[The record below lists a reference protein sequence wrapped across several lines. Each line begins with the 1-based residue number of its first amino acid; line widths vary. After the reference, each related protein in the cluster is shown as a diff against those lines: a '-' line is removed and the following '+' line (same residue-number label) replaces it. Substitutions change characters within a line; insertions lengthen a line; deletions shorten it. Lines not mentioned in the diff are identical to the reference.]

1 MNSKKL
7 AQLTQYIESADV
19 SLQQAREI
27 LSELGADKAGFK
39 LARNKAKKLATID
52 DPEDSGQNKIVEGVF
67 NGQNMIGPDG
77 KEYSVPANYASKSK
91 LVEGDVMKLTI
102 QPDGSFL
109 YKQISPVPRDRI
121 KGKLVMDEIT
131 GQFAV
136 LADDNKKYNV
146 LTASVTYFKGE
157 ANDQVTILIP
167 KDKTCQWA
175 AIENIVSD
183 SMAPDS
189 QSLPISEKPLPFE
202 KLAEEIESSK
212 PVEVEEKPAEQI
224 DKYEGLTQYAK
235 KDSILPELDELDDT
249 PNPTPESEV
258 EKEKIENMIND
269 DDLDIDDL
277 DKKDMGD
284 L

>member
-19 SLQQAREI
+19 SLQQAREV
-27 LSELGADKAGFK
+27 LKELGADKAGFK
-39 LARNKAKKLATID
+39 LARSKAKNLPSID
-52 DPEDSGQNKIVEGVF
+52 DESTGQDKIVEGVF

-136 LADDNKKYNV
+136 LADDGKKYNV
-146 LTASVTYFKGE
+146 LTASVTYFKGQ

-183 SMAPDS
+183 SMSPDNQSSPAPD
-189 QSLPISEKPLPFE
+189 KPLPFE
-202 KLAEEIESSK
+202 KLAEEIESAK
-212 PVEVEEKPAEQI
+212 PVDVEEKPTEQI